1 MDWNQDDEL
10 QTIFRQEMEERTPR
24 LIDGARAMLDGTL
37 TSELIE
43 GSAREAHTV
52 KGTAKVMGFAA
63 IGDAAG
69 RLEADWKAV
78 LDRSVEPSDVL
89 GRGLLAVSEQLL
101 PAVEADPG
109 QGTPE
114 LSAALRS
121 LINYSNP
128 SDENEAP
135 NPSGPA
141 PTVTQGGAVVAL
153 NPVEADTPVVEGPSL
168 IVIDGAK
175 DDTAPK
181 PNPNVGN
188 LGGLLATTDTFS
200 AGETT
205 GVDTSKLYRLINRV
219 AELRLD
225 AEALGNTVE
234 ALRLA
239 ATSSP
244 AEVAALATRW
254 EAAVADVSTA
264 VTEIQKQS
272 VTLVAVPL
280 TTVTSTV
287 PGLVRFLAKKTGRDV
302 RLEIVD
308 DDIEVDLQ
316 ILENLGDAF
325 RNLIVNSI
333 EHGIENPEERT
344 AAGKSAT
351 GTLRVAAAIEDG
363 RLNLSVSDDGRG
375 LDWEALKEAAV
386 GRSLLRE
393 DEEVT
398 QEQLRSF
405 LFETGISTS
414 PSHSE
419 LSGSGQGFNT
429 VARLVREMR
438 GSVRLETKPGE
449 GTTVTITVP
458 AFQSLQ
464 RALIVEAAGR
474 RWGVAELAVLDRFSI
489 IDADR
494 VTVAG
499 SQEVVWGDGMLP
511 IGSFAKA
518 AGLPD
523 TDVHRDVVVL
533 ATQSGP
539 AALAVSGIMG
549 VREVATKSLG
559 PLVSGTDLITG
570 AALLGGGEVAL
581 MLDAEAL
588 GAANQQ
594 TRNGL
599 VPDVRRRVLVVD
611 DSPGV
616 RQIVAGALTAGGF
629 ETVVAGSAEEALEV
643 VAVGNVDAIVV
654 DYSMPGSDGIAL
666 VEGVRA
672 RSAALPIV
680 MMSAVAERADQERAR
695 AAGVNA
701 YFDKSDFR
709 EGALVSTLH
718 SLLESADK
726 GREAQ

>member
-1 MDWNQDDEL
+1 M
-10 QTIFRQEMEERTPR
+10 
-24 LIDGARAMLDGTL
+24 
-37 TSELIE
+37 
-43 GSAREAHTV
+43 
-52 KGTAKVMGFAA
+52 
-63 IGDAAG
+63 
-69 RLEADWKAV
+69 
-78 LDRSVEPSDVL
+78 
-89 GRGLLAVSEQLL
+89 
-101 PAVEADPG
+101 
-109 QGTPE
+109 
-114 LSAALRS
+114 
-121 LINYSNP
+121 
-128 SDENEAP
+128 
-135 NPSGPA
+135 
-141 PTVTQGGAVVAL
+141 
-153 NPVEADTPVVEGPSL
+153 
-168 IVIDGAK
+168 
-175 DDTAPK
+175 
-181 PNPNVGN
+181 
-188 LGGLLATTDTFS
+188 
-200 AGETT
+200 
-205 GVDTSKLYRLINRV
+205 
-219 AELRLD
+219 
-225 AEALGNTVE
+225 
-234 ALRLA
+234 
-239 ATSSP
+239 
-244 AEVAALATRW
+244 
-254 EAAVADVSTA
+254 
-264 VTEIQKQS
+264 
-272 VTLVAVPL
+272 AVPL
-280 TTVTSTV
+280 ATVTSTV

-325 RNLIVNSI
+325 RNLIVNSV
-333 EHGIENPEERT
+333 EHGIENPEDRA

-375 LDWEALKEAAV
+375 LDWEALKQAAIA
-386 GRSLLRE
+386 RNLLRE
-393 DEEVT
+393 GEDVGE
-398 QEQLRSF
+398 EQLRSL

-438 GSVRLETKPGE
+438 GSVKLETKRGI

-474 RWGVAELAVLDRFSI
+474 RWGVAEPAVLDRFSI

-533 ATQSGP
+533 ATRSGP

-570 AALLGGGEVAL
+570 AALLGGGELAL
-581 MLDAEAL
+581 MLDAETL
-588 GAANQQ
+588 GAASQH
-594 TRNGL
+594 TRSGL

-629 ETVVAGSAEEALEV
+629 ETVVAGSAEEALDIV
-643 VAVGNVDAIVV
+643 TQGDVDAIVV

-666 VEGVRA
+666 VQSVRA
-672 RSAALPIV
+672 RSTTLPIV

-718 SLLESADK
+718 SLLEPADK
-726 GREAQ
+726 GREAHAQ